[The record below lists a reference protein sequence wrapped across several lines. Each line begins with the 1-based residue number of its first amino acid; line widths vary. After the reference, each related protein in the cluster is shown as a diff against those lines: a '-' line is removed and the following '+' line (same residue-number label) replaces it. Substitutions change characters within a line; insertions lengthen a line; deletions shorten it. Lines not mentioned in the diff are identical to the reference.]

1 MKKQIVKIVLLGAQ
15 LVVQVFLVIH
25 ARMDFG
31 LIKEYAHN
39 ALKIV
44 NYALMEIRAL
54 IVVQNFILLEIFAD
68 NAYLMNT

>member
-1 MKKQIVKIVLLGAQ
+1 MGAQ

-31 LIKEYAHN
+31 LIKEYALI
-39 ALKIV
+39 AFKIV